1 MARKASNQSP
11 VRHPWARDDDT
22 PLLSRPHALDVPPDG
37 LCGPNGAG
45 SNGNLTAHLFQPTPK
60 SPKSKSR

>member
-1 MARKASNQSP
+1 MARKTSNQYP
-11 VRHPWARDDDT
+11 VRHPWQRDDDA
-22 PLLSRPHALDVPPDG
+22 PLLTPPFQLDRAADG

-45 SNGNLTAHLFQPTPK
+45 SNGNLTAHLFLTPK